1 MVTRSNDKKGLRR
14 GALTCMALATSV
26 SMLTSPAL
34 AGAQAIE
41 TDPVAIIFEQM
52 DQPTKDLLGG
62 AMADAMKPMLDALNQ
77 SVTQVDVSEKDGT
90 TSVTWLLDT
99 GDLSKSLG
107 GVGSSVDKELAMVSL
122 PKGVVSSGDVKVHKV
137 SYDDSGELIRT
148 EMPVSNFGDIDD
160 ATEVAMAPIATV
172 HKMTDPQAVA
182 AYGEILRGLATTG
195 SVESLAPL
203 ADQVATSAGVELDE
217 ETLGEITSGK
227 AQAMVP
233 YIMAMQNVLTGENP
247 LDVLL
252 GSPTVPTVE
261 RANLFVDVA
270 PGDKLEIT
278 VSGDADVADTP
289 VTTLMPQSMLGG
301 ANSTLNAL
309 GEATKNVPEL
319 PTIPQ
324 LPTLPGM
331 EVPPLPTIPEIP
343 GLTKPVSNVTAPGA
357 QPAEFTFSDAP
368 GAQPAEFSFA
378 DGPGAA
384 AGPQFVQTQDIG
396 GLVDPGMISDLIGA
410 IDFDT
415 LQDLTGNLFGIVG
428 DLDTEG
434 LEKIFGTIVSGGEL
448 EQGALP
454 IAMLNVIVELAQGIL
469 PALGEAIKDADLTKL
484 TDFIRETIEN
494 GGVPGGD
501 LSGVGGEGNGGTGEG
516 NGDDTDDEDGGTGGT
531 GGGGGSADGADDSVG
546 DKLTVNEAF
555 EVYDLVAAKID
566 ERSSGS
572 SSNTSTSS
580 SSGET
585 GVSGTNPGAGGASS
599 PDRSS
604 DSSSDGSSSTLS
616 DSTTNQASQSPEES
630 VNYNA
635 AAQDQLPVTGASRG
649 VVLLTMLSLVGLA
662 AVGLYRHNLGRQGA

>member
-14 GALTCMALATSV
+14 GTLTCMALATSV

-77 SVTQVDVSEKDGT
+77 SVTQVDVSEEDGT
-90 TSVTWLLDT
+90 TSATWLLDT

-107 GVGSSVDKELAMVSL
+107 GVGSSVDKELAMISL

-137 SYDDSGELIRT
+137 SYDDSGDLIRT

-160 ATEVAMAPIATV
+160 ATEVAMGPIATV

-217 ETLGEITSGK
+217 KTLGEITSGK

-309 GEATKNVPEL
+309 GEATKGVPEL
-319 PTIPQ
+319 PTIPP

-331 EVPPLPTIPEIP
+331 EIPPLPTIPEIP

-357 QPAEFTFSDAP
+357 QPT
-368 GAQPAEFSFA
+368 EFSFA

-384 AGPQFVQTQDIG
+384 VGPQFVQTQNIG

-410 IDFDT
+410 IDLGT
-415 LQDLTGNLFGIVG
+415 LQDLTGNLFEIVG
-428 DLDTEG
+428 GLDTEG

-469 PALGEAIKDADLTKL
+469 PALGDAIQSADLTKL

-516 NGDDTDDEDGGTGGT
+516 NGDDTDDEGEGTGDTG

-580 SSGET
+580 SSGDA

-604 DSSSDGSSSTLS
+604 DSSSGGSSSTLS
-616 DSTTNQASQSPEES
+616 DSTTHQASQSPEES
-630 VNYNA
+630 ANYNA

>member
-14 GALTCMALATSV
+14 GALACMALATSV

-62 AMADAMKPMLDALNQ
+62 AMADAMKPMLGALNQ

-90 TSVTWLLDT
+90 TSATWLLDT

-172 HKMTDPQAVA
+172 HEMTDPQAVA

-252 GSPTVPTVE
+252 GSPTVPTDE

-343 GLTKPVSNVTAPGA
+343 GLTKPVSNATAPGA
-357 QPAEFTFSDAP
+357 QPT
-368 GAQPAEFSFA
+368 EFSFA

-384 AGPQFVQTQDIG
+384 TGPQFVQTQDIG

-410 IDFDT
+410 IDLGT
-415 LQDLTGNLFGIVG
+415 LQDLTGDLFGIVG
-428 DLDTEG
+428 GLDTEG

-469 PALGEAIKDADLTKL
+469 PALGEAIQSADLTKL

-501 LSGVGGEGNGGTGEG
+501 LSGVGGEGDGGTDG
-516 NGDDTDDEDGGTGGT
+516 DTDDEGEGAGDT
-531 GGGGGSADGADDSVG
+531 GGGGDGSADGADDSVG

-580 SSGET
+580 SSGDT

-630 VNYNA
+630 ANYNA

>member
-1 MVTRSNDKKGLRR
+1 MITRNNGKKGLRR
-14 GALTCMALATSV
+14 GALACVALATSV

-34 AGAQAIE
+34 AGAQAIAA
-41 TDPVAIIFEQM
+41 DPVAIIFEQM

-62 AMADAMKPMLDALNQ
+62 AMADAMKPMLGALNK

-90 TSVTWLLDT
+90 TSATWLLDT
-99 GDLSKSLG
+99 GDLSTSLG

-137 SYDDSGELIRT
+137 SYDDSGEMVRT

-172 HKMTDPQAVA
+172 HEMTSPQAVA

-203 ADQVATSAGVELDE
+203 ADQVAASAGVELDE
-217 ETLGEITSGK
+217 ATLGEITSGK

-233 YIMAMQNVLTGENP
+233 YVMAMQNVLTGENP

-278 VSGDADVADTP
+278 VSGDADVADSP

-309 GEATKNVPEL
+309 GEATKGVPEL
-319 PTIPQ
+319 PTIPP

-331 EVPPLPTIPEIP
+331 EIPPLPTIPEIP
-343 GLTKPVSNVTAPGA
+343 GLTKPVSNVTAPAGD
-357 QPAEFTFSDAP
+357 QLT
-368 GAQPAEFSFA
+368 EFSFA
-378 DGPGAA
+378 DGPSAV

-396 GLVDPGMISDLIGA
+396 GLVDPDMISGLIGA
-410 IDFDT
+410 IDLDA
-415 LQDLTGNLFGIVG
+415 LQGLTGNLFDILGG
-428 DLDTEG
+428 LDTEG
-434 LEKIFGTIVSGGEL
+434 LETIFGTIVSGGEL
-448 EQGALP
+448 EEGALP
-454 IAMLNVIVELAQGIL
+454 IAMLDVIVELAQGIL
-469 PALGEAIKDADLTKL
+469 PALGEAIQSADLTKL
-484 TDFIRETIEN
+484 TDFIRETIEG
-494 GGVPGGD
+494 GGVPGGG
-501 LSGVGGEGNGGTGEG
+501 LPGSGSD
-516 NGDDTDDEDGGTGGT
+516 GDGDTDDEGADGDTDDEGTGGTGGT
-531 GGGGGSADGADDSVG
+531 GGGSGDGADDSVG
-546 DKLTVNEAF
+546 DQLSVNEAF
-555 EVYDLVAAKID
+555 EIYDLVAAKID

-580 SSGET
+580 SSDDT
-585 GVSGTNPGAGGASS
+585 GVSGTNPGPEGASS

-604 DSSSDGSSSTLS
+604 GGSSSTLS
-616 DSTTNQASQSPEES
+616 DSTTSQASQSPEES